1 MIDSQDLEILH
12 EIAFRNRRETAELE
26 SKFLLTRRQITY
38 SIKKIN
44 DLLSDS
50 EELIKV
56 SGSELKINSQA
67 EKHLQNYLLKM
78 EFFRMFITQKKIV
91 G

>member
-44 DLLSDS
+44 DLLSES
-50 EELIKV
+50 EELFKV
-56 SGSELKINSQA
+56 SGNELRINGQA
-67 EKHLQNYLLKM
+67 EKHLQ
-78 EFFRMFITQKKIV
+78 KKIV